1 MIHKVCAPNAVF
13 SVISELSDQSDEAL
27 IDIKLSIKLDSG
39 NIEVPMGSRAEIII
53 VNNVKLDIIVK
64 ESALYWPDIE
74 EDVDSEVAKEEGQ
87 VLATSNVSMESLAC
101 D

>member
-27 IDIKLSIKLDSG
+27 IDIKLSIKLDSC

-53 VNNVKLDIIVK
+53 INNVKLDIIVK

-87 VLATSNVSMESLAC
+87 VLATSNVSMESLAS